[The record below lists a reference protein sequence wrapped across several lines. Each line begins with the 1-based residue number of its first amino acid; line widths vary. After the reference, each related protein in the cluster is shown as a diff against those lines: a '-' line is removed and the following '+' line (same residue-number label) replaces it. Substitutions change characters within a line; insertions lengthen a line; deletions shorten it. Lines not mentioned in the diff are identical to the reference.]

1 VTSRVAL
8 RDGGSIAYEDRG
20 REVNDAPPLLLIGP
34 LGGAMTLWSAFADAL
49 AERLRV
55 IAFDARGT
63 GRSSDARWSTTT
75 RSMAADA
82 IAVLD
87 ALAVAR
93 AHVYGIS
100 LGGMVATRLAIDSP
114 TRVARRVLA
123 STTPKIAVTQSRS
136 IMPALR
142 LLTRAQPTSR
152 RSLALLLAA
161 ALRHDARAELE
172 EIRAETLVI
181 MGERDRVVPRSAQRD
196 LERIPR
202 SRVVTISGAGHDVSA
217 EAPAH
222 VARAVLD
229 HVLWT

>member
-1 VTSRVAL
+1 MTPRVAL

-20 REVNDAPPLLLIGP
+20 PEGAAPPLLLIGP
-34 LGGAMTLWSAFADAL
+34 LGGAMTLWSTFADAL
-49 AERLRV
+49 AEHLRV

-63 GRSSDARWSTTT
+63 GRSSDAPWNTTT

-82 IAVLD
+82 TAVLD
-87 ALAVAR
+87 ALAVKR

-114 TRVARRVLA
+114 ARVARLVLA
-123 STTPKIAVTQSRS
+123 STAPKIVVTRSRS
-136 IMPALR
+136 IAPALR

-161 ALRHDARAELE
+161 ALRHDARGELE
-172 EIRAETLVI
+172 RIGADTLVVA
-181 MGERDRVVPRSAQRD
+181 GERDRVIPRSAQRE

-202 SRVVTISGAGHDVSA
+202 SRTVIIPGAGHDVSA

-229 HVLWT
+229 HVLRT